1 MLLRA
6 RSAFVLDF
14 NQLYKDR
21 WRLVNSLTNSG
32 SPAFPM
38 RKQVGRGDL
47 VTAAQ
52 PMSDMAGVR
61 SWVSWLL
68 SFLFTVAT
76 LILYREVVLE

>member
-21 WRLVNSLTNSG
+21 WRLVNSLTNSS

-38 RKQVGRGDL
+38 RKQGGTRGLGHGRSADR
-47 VTAAQ
+47 
-52 PMSDMAGVR
+52 DMAGVR